1 MKQPPLDPRDV
12 LGLAREQLPQHIA
25 IIMDGNGRWAR
36 ERGLPRIRGHEA
48 GTEAVREV
56 VTECARIGIGH
67 LTLYS
72 FSTENWKRPQSEIDF
87 LMGLYVRYLVQERP
101 TMMDN
106 DIRFRQIGRRDR
118 LSAEVVRALDETT
131 AMTRNNKGLTLAT
144 AIDYGSRT
152 EIVDG
157 VRRLAAQVAAG
168 QRRPEDIDE
177 ADISASLYTA
187 DMPDPDLLIRTAN
200 ERRISNFLLWQLSY
214 AEIRIEQVLWPDFR
228 KPHLYEA
235 IRDFAARQR
244 RYGAIDAGAAAASAA
259 KPHA

>member
-1 MKQPPLDPRDV
+1 MNEPPLDLRDV
-12 LGLAREQLPQHIA
+12 LGIERVQLPRHIA

-36 ERGLPRIRGHEA
+36 ERGLPRIKGHEA
-48 GTEAVREV
+48 GTESVREV
-56 VTECARIGIGH
+56 VTECARIGVGF

-87 LMGLYVRYLVQERP
+87 LMSLYVRYLVQERP

-118 LSAEVVRALDETT
+118 LSAEVLDTLDETIEL
-131 AMTRNNKGLTLAT
+131 TRNNKGLTLVT

-177 ADISASLYTA
+177 ADVSATLYTA

-214 AEIRIEQVLWPDFR
+214 SEIRIEQVLWPDFR

-244 RYGAIDAGAAAASAA
+244 RFGAIESSTGPSSRA
-259 KPHA
+259 